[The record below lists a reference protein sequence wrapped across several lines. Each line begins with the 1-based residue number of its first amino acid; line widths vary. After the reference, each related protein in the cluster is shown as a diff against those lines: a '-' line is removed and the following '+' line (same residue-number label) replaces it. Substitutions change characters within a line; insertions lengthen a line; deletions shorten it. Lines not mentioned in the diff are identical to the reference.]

1 MEYSEEK
8 INNCK
13 MELIYV
19 ERRNIRSREKSDVAM
34 VKYIEKIIVRCLEER
49 Y

>member
-1 MEYSEEK
+1 MEISEEK

-13 MELIYV
+13 MELIFI

-34 VKYIEKIIVRCLEER
+34 VKDIKKIIANCLAER